1 MACNLVY
8 TLFRLKI
15 ERDKDGFDQE
25 QVLNILKTKIKWMDV
40 LDIIIH

>member
-8 TLFRLKI
+8 TLFRLKR
-15 ERDKDGFDQE
+15 EMGKDGFDQE
-25 QVLNILKTKIKWMDV
+25 QLLNILKIKIKWMDL